1 MIGRLKPSKK
11 SDWISMDD
19 TDCNSELEIRR
30 LGLSCSQTNGLCRI
44 LDLLSVFEVEDGCG
58 PGRWMTRI
66 TGEIDDEDW
75 ISIMMVGRGPDVNDD
90 SVRLD
95 FDR

>member
-1 MIGRLKPSKK
+1 M
-11 SDWISMDD
+11 
-19 TDCNSELEIRR
+19 
-30 LGLSCSQTNGLCRI
+30 
-44 LDLLSVFEVEDGCG
+44 DLLSVFEVEDGCG